1 MIYPQQR
8 RRQQKVVTPGRIA
21 LAAGLA
27 SALSVQA
34 IALPAAA
41 AGARPSAIVGE
52 STPRKSINFGP
63 HVPAKHHTS
72 ASPDASIAM
81 WNASPFKA
89 SFGVVPSALQLD
101 GASST
106 ASNIVG
112 AAVAQ
117 AFVESLHPSS
127 QFRLVNGYVSKHTNV
142 YHAHFLETIGGIDV
156 ANGNVNV
163 NIDLDSNEI
172 VSYGDSS
179 YASSNVGSSSSSSA
193 ASWKAKVASWAA
205 EAEESAVEALNA
217 ASQTV
222 FGENG
227 PQNQKSHHLEMYA
240 SPPLVPEGKMTRVV
254 RKVST
259 KPNDPRHGL
268 LTFLAVQSPNS
279 DLSDLL
285 VSAPPAE
292 LVDSLKVE
300 RVDGAAHT
308 HTILNAPSVLE
319 PVKATLTY
327 VHDGKKLQLA
337 WKYEILSD
345 DNQYE
350 AYVQADATVSGDEE
364 VFLVVDWVRDYRPTG
379 GEMGLEALMTPMA
392 LGKRSKLGGTFGGQ
406 RKPFNVRKGRVGTVI
421 GGSTHEADAL
431 LRNLA
436 APTVPDKDA
445 KPSYKV
451 FPWGEND
458 PTEGKRELL
467 SGKKLLMDAEASPS
481 GWHTVESE
489 FEREKAIVYSDTRG
503 NNVFAQDNVDGGN
516 SRNGHRPSGGKSLTF
531 DFKLG
536 WPKPGTP
543 LEPSSTFTFIVGALL
558 IIFREVRTSH
568 LAEYSSLFP
577 LFTRAAYIDAAI
589 TELFY
594 TNNLI
599 HDLFYRYG
607 FDEVS
612 GNFQENNFGRGGRG
626 GDAVQANAQDGS
638 GQNNANFAT
647 PPDGQRPCMRMY
659 YWTGSQPYR
668 DGDFE
673 AGIVI
678 HEYAHGI
685 STRLTGGSAQS
696 GCLGWGEAGGMGEGW
711 GDYFASTIRMIAANQ
726 TDVTM
731 GEWASSRTGGIRNYP
746 YTLNLTTN
754 LDTYK
759 SLDKPGYWGVHAI
772 GEVWAEMCWEMMHNL
787 IKKHGWESSLFP
799 PAPADAD
806 KSGFYNPNYKKKVP
820 AKGNTLALQ
829 LVVDGLK
836 LQPCRPTFQNARDAI
851 LAADKALTGGDNQ
864 CEIWKAFSKRG
875 LGPDAVVTG
884 STPWGGGVRTEDYKL
899 PKTCSKSS

>member
-8 RRQQKVVTPGRIA
+8 RRQQRVATPGRIA

-27 SALSVQA
+27 SALSAQA
-34 IALPAAA
+34 IALPASGA

-89 SFGVVPSALQLD
+89 SFGTEPSAY
-101 GASST
+101 GATST
-106 ASNIVG
+106 AANLVG
-112 AAVAQ
+112 SAVAQ

-127 QFRLVNGYVSKHTNV
+127 QFRLVNGYVSKHNNV
-142 YHAHFLETIGGIDV
+142 YHAHFLETVGGIDV
-156 ANGNVNV
+156 ANGNLNV
-163 NIDLDSNEI
+163 NIDLDTNEI

-179 YASSNVGSSSSSSA
+179 FASSNVDSSSSSA
-193 ASWKAKVASWAA
+193 SSWKAKVASWAA
-205 EAEESAVEALNA
+205 EAEESAEEALDA

-222 FGENG
+222 FGDNG
-227 PQNQKSHHLEMYA
+227 PQGEKKDDFEMYA

-254 RKVST
+254 RKAAT

-268 LTFLAVQSPNS
+268 LTFLAVQSPSS
-279 DLSDLL
+279 DLSELL
-285 VSAPPAE
+285 VSAPRAE
-292 LVDSLKVE
+292 LVDSLEVE
-300 RVDGAAHT
+300 RVIGATHA
-308 HTILNAPSVLE
+308 HTILNAPSALE
-319 PVKATLTY
+319 PVQATLTY

-350 AYVQADATVSGDEE
+350 AYVQADAAVSGDEE

-379 GEMGLEALMTPMA
+379 GEMGIEALMTPMA
-392 LGKRSKLGGTFGGQ
+392 LGKRSKLAGAFGGQ
-406 RKPFNVRKGRVGTVI
+406 RKPVEFSKGRVGTVV
-421 GGSTHEADAL
+421 GGSMHEAEAL
-431 LRNLA
+431 LRDFA
-436 APTVPDKDA
+436 APTVPDKNA
-445 KPSYKV
+445 KPFYKV

-467 SGKKLLMDAEASPS
+467 SGKKLLMDDEASPS

-489 FEREKAIVYSDTRG
+489 FEHEEATLYSDTRG

-516 SRNGHRPSGGKSLTF
+516 SMNGHRPSGGKSLTF

-536 WPKPGTP
+536 WPKAGTP
-543 LEPSSTFTFIVGALL
+543 LEPST
-558 IIFREVRTSH
+558 
-568 LAEYSSLFP
+568 
-577 LFTRAAYIDAAI
+577 YIDAAI

-647 PPDGQRPCMRMY
+647 PPDGSRPRMRMY

-685 STRLTGGSAQS
+685 STRLTGGPAQS

-711 GDYFASTIRMIAANQ
+711 GDYFASTIRMIAADQ

-731 GEWASSRTGGIRNYP
+731 GEWASSREGGIRNYP

-754 LDTYK
+754 QDTYK

-787 IKKHGWESSLFP
+787 IQKHGWESSLFP

-806 KSGFYNPNYKKKVP
+806 KSDFYNPNYKKKVP
-820 AKGNTLALQ
+820 AKGNTLAMQ

-875 LGPDAVVTG
+875 LGPDAVVVG

-899 PKTCSKSS
+899 PKTCANRKSS